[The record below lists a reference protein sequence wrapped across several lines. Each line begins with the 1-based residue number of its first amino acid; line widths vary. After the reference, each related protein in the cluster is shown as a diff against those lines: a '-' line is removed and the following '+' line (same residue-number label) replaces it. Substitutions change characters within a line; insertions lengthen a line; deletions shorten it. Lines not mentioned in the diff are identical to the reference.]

1 MYNNRLCIHMHFMY
15 NSAGVGNLQSVLQLL
30 GLQFWS
36 APAVLSTFGGPNVP
50 LPSPCQR
57 QDAHPHKE
65 LSESNP
71 APKSSSS
78 YNQHFNNELSK
89 GQKARDQNFLKQ
101 KYRLSLGNRTCWLR
115 NFPSSIWLYA
125 NFVLVQPFALFQ
137 LSIAC
142 ICILLLLICELPSG
156 EWLTGWYIPPPNKNM
171 LPWVRWREGYKHK
184 TEVLY
189 ALPGSKAYWMKNSN
203 FRTQQLPRC
212 LCKAPAGWD
221 HNSTLPLVNANN
233 QYSEAPIQEVTHSH
247 DYAAID
253 SFTVH
258 NFV

>member
-156 EWLTGWYIPPPNKNM
+156 EWLTGWYIPPPIKICCPEFVGGKDINIRLK
-171 LPWVRWREGYKHK
+171 
-184 TEVLY
+184 
-189 ALPGSKAYWMKNSN
+189 
-203 FRTQQLPRC
+203 
-212 LCKAPAGWD
+212 
-221 HNSTLPLVNANN
+221 
-233 QYSEAPIQEVTHSH
+233 
-247 DYAAID
+247 
-253 SFTVH
+253 SFTHFLGVKLIEWRTAISEH
-258 NFV
+258 SSSPDVYAKLQQDGTITALSHLWTPTTNIQKHQYKR